1 MSKKLA
7 QTEGDLE
14 RAEERAEMNEMK
26 ILELEEELKVG
37 YKVVCKVCNVF
48 MSAIKGCGDQPEV
61 PGGG

>member
-37 YKVVCKVCNVF
+37 YKVVCGVCVVIK
-48 MSAIKGCGDQPEV
+48 SVIKGCGDQPEV